1 MTVIQHTITNIKYII
16 LSNRSLAENDPQN
29 LVKKFPI
36 VKEFSQ
42 NMTTEAFNNFV
53 NEILDLYE

>member
-1 MTVIQHTITNIKYII
+1 MTGSKHTIINIKYII

-29 LVKKFPI
+29 LINKYPV
-36 VKEFSQ
+36 VKEFAQ
-42 NMTTEAFNNFV
+42 NMTIEEFNNFV